1 MTKSLHAFFRTAVTV
16 LALVHPGLVSAQ
28 VWSPPKTVANG
39 GSVIAVSTNGAG
51 VAAVMYGTLSAVVE
65 TGGTWGAPVVLSNLG
80 PYGNGSGNLT
90 VAPNGDVLAV
100 WSYRTSNTYTP
111 NLAQAAFF
119 TGGHW
124 GKAITI
130 SSNVYGNVSS
140 FGIPSIGFDGASQA
154 TLVWEE
160 ITNSSPMT
168 CALKAITGMA
178 ASGFGPAQTISN
190 STTCFGWS
198 RIAVNRFGAAE
209 VVEGVPGILSG
220 AVLAIGREA
229 SGTWDA
235 PVTVGASGVYRQRL
249 PQVGLGNDG
258 TAVSVWL
265 INGNVRYAVKSNG
278 VWSTAAAL
286 PGVAGTAGGAAGVAV
301 DGSGNAVATF
311 QQVSIAPGT
320 YATYRPV
327 GGSWQTKVPLSSGV
341 QIVATPAGTFVAGG
355 TTVSTR
361 LAGTSTWS
369 TTTFANSAIV
379 NAAPGQAIA
388 ALAPQVSVSTETV
401 P

>member
-1 MTKSLHAFFRTAVTV
+1 MIRSLRAFSMASMTV
-16 LALVHPGLVSAQ
+16 LVLAYPGLAIAQ
-28 VWSPPKTVANG
+28 IWSSPKVVANG
-39 GSVIAVSTNGAG
+39 SAIAVSTNGTG
-51 VAAVMYGTLSAVVE
+51 AAAILFGTLSSVVE
-65 TGGTWGAPVVLSNLG
+65 TGGTWGSPVTLSNLG
-80 PYGNGSGNLT
+80 PYGNGSGT
-90 VAPNGDVLAV
+90 IAVAPNSDVLAV
-100 WSYRTSNTYTP
+100 WSYRSTNTYTP
-111 NLAQAAFF
+111 NTAQAAFF

-124 GKAITI
+124 GSAITI
-130 SSNVYGNVSS
+130 STNVYGNVSS
-140 FGIPSIGFDGASQA
+140 FGVPSIGFDGASHA

-160 ITNSSPMT
+160 ITNPSPMT
-168 CALKAITGMA
+168 CALKAVTGTA
-178 ASGFGPAQTISN
+178 ASGFGPAQTIS
-190 STTCFGWS
+190 SSGTCFGWT
-198 RIAVNRFGAAE
+198 RMAVNQYGAAE
-209 VVEGVPGILSG
+209 VLEGVPGILSG
-220 AVLAIGREA
+220 AVIAIDRQANGI
-229 SGTWDA
+229 WNA
-235 PVTVGASGVYRQRL
+235 PVTIGAAGVYRQRQ

-258 TAVSVWL
+258 SAVAVWL

-278 VWSTAAAL
+278 VWGAATAL

-301 DGSGNAVATF
+301 DGNGNAVATF

-361 LAGTSTWS
+361 LAGSSTWS
-369 TTTFANSAIV
+369 TTTFANPAIV

-388 ALAPQVSVSTETV
+388 VLAPQVSVATESI

>member
-1 MTKSLHAFFRTAVTV
+1 MTKSLPWFSRASVTILALLSPV
-16 LALVHPGLVSAQ
+16 LASAQ
-28 VWSPPKTVANG
+28 IWSSPKVVANG
-39 GSVIAVSTNGAG
+39 SAIAVSTSGTG
-51 VAAVMYGTLSAVVE
+51 SAAVMFGTLSAVIE
-65 TGGTWGAPVVLSNLG
+65 TGGSWGAPVVLSNLG
-80 PYGNGSGNLT
+80 PYGNGSGNIA

-100 WSYRTSNTYTP
+100 WSYRTTNTYTP
-111 NLAQAAFF
+111 NTAQAAFF

-124 GKAITI
+124 GNTITI
-130 SSNVYGNVSS
+130 SSNVYGNVYS
-140 FGIPSIGFDGASQA
+140 FGVPSIGFDGASRA

-160 ITNSSPMT
+160 ITSPSPMT
-168 CALKAITGMA
+168 CALKAITGTA

-190 STTCFGWS
+190 SSTCFGWS
-198 RIAVNRFGAAE
+198 RIAVNQFGEAE

-220 AVLAIGREA
+220 AIVAIGRET
-229 SGTWDA
+229 SGVWDA
-235 PVTVGASGVYRQRL
+235 PVTIGASGVYRQRQ

-258 TAVSVWL
+258 TRVAVWL
-265 INGNVRYAVKSNG
+265 INGNVRYSVKSNG

-301 DGSGNAVATF
+301 DGNGNAVATF
-311 QQVSIAPGT
+311 QQVAIAPGT

-327 GGSWQTKVPLSSGV
+327 GGSWQTKVALSSGV
-341 QIVATPAGTFVAGG
+341 QVVATAAGTFVAGG

-361 LAGTSTWS
+361 LAGSSTWS
-369 TTTFANSAIV
+369 TTTFANPAIV

-388 ALAPQVSVSTETV
+388 VLGPQVSVSTEAI

>member
-1 MTKSLHAFFRTAVTV
+1 M
-16 LALVHPGLVSAQ
+16 
-28 VWSPPKTVANG
+28 VANG
-39 GSVIAVSTNGAG
+39 SAIAVSTNGTGA
-51 VAAVMYGTLSAVVE
+51 AAVLFGTLSAVVE
-65 TGGTWGAPVVLSNLG
+65 TGGVWGAPVVLSNLG
-80 PYGNGSGNLT
+80 PYGDGSGNLA

-100 WSYRTSNTYTP
+100 WSYRATNTYTP
-111 NLAQAAFF
+111 NVAQAAFF

-124 GKAITI
+124 GSPIAI
-130 SSNVYGNVSS
+130 SSNVYGNVYS
-140 FGIPSIGFDGASQA
+140 FGVPSIGFDGASRA

-160 ITNSSPMT
+160 ITNPSPMT
-168 CALKAITGMA
+168 CALKAITGTA
-178 ASGFGPAQTISN
+178 ASGFGAPQTISN
-190 STTCFGWS
+190 SGTCFGYS
-198 RIAVNRFGAAE
+198 RIAVNRFGEAE

-220 AVLAIGREA
+220 AVVALGRE
-229 SGTWDA
+229 SNGIWDA
-235 PVTVGASGVYRQRL
+235 PVTIGASGVYRQRL

-258 TAVSVWL
+258 TTVAVWL
-265 INGNVRYAVKSNG
+265 VNGNVRYAVKSNG
-278 VWSTAAAL
+278 VWSAAAAL

-301 DGSGNAVATF
+301 DGSGNAMATF

-361 LAGTSTWS
+361 LAGSSTWS
-369 TTTFANSAIV
+369 TTTFANPAIV
-379 NAAPGQAIA
+379 NAAAGQAIA
-388 ALAPQVSVSTETV
+388 VLAPQVSVSTEAV